1 MWGCRNRESVR
12 ASRSNRSTK
21 AGSAANSRG
30 NTLSAEILPESRS
43 RTRYTQP
50 IPPVPKC
57 PSTSSSGKAEAIS
70 AKVGVFHD

>member
-1 MWGCRNRESVR
+1 MCGCRNRASVR
-12 ASRSNRSTK
+12 ASRSKRSTK

-57 PSTSSSGKAEAIS
+57 PSTSSPGNADAIS
-70 AKVGVFHD
+70 AKVGVFHA